1 MPRVLPVA
9 APAGVELADGP
20 EIGDGPRIETGP
32 SPVIADYDGHVP
44 RVPPAHDPPGVEPK
58 DPADLARIT
67 SDVIGP
73 IEQAGGHVVGI
84 AGTEVWVWHYI
95 DIAGGD
101 GRVVPVRSVLRV
113 HGGGRRH
120 AGEQDT
126 DGHPRP
132 HIDRGDQSRDR
143 DGNGHGR
150 NPGGR
155 GQAAPLLPDR
165 WQAARVQ
172 VTPAR
177 RGNHGLDCGRV
188 TGVPTTIDLSGKV
201 ALVTG
206 ASKGIG
212 AAIAKILAES
222 GASVML
228 SSRKIEALEE
238 MAATIKGDT
247 AVHAAHAGRPEEA
260 QACVAATI
268 ERFGGLDI
276 LVNNAATNPYYGRAI
291 DIDLPRFDKT
301 IEVNL
306 RGPLIWTQEAWRQ
319 SMETNGGVVLNISSI
334 GGLQYAGPIGIYDLT
349 KAGLIHLTKHLS
361 SELGPG
367 VRVNAIAPGLVK
379 TDFARALWEPGGE
392 DAPRPWPLRRI
403 GQPEDIANAALYL
416 CSDLSSWVTGEVLVV
431 DGGNL
436 VL

>member
-1 MPRVLPVA
+1 V
-9 APAGVELADGP
+9 
-20 EIGDGPRIETGP
+20 
-32 SPVIADYDGHVP
+32 
-44 RVPPAHDPPGVEPK
+44 
-58 DPADLARIT
+58 
-67 SDVIGP
+67 
-73 IEQAGGHVVGI
+73 
-84 AGTEVWVWHYI
+84 
-95 DIAGGD
+95 
-101 GRVVPVRSVLRV
+101 
-113 HGGGRRH
+113 
-120 AGEQDT
+120 
-126 DGHPRP
+126 
-132 HIDRGDQSRDR
+132 
-143 DGNGHGR
+143 
-150 NPGGR
+150 
-155 GQAAPLLPDR
+155 
-165 WQAARVQ
+165 
-172 VTPAR
+172 
-177 RGNHGLDCGRV
+177 DCGRV
-188 TGVPTTIDLSGKV
+188 AGVPTTIDLSGKV

-212 AAIAKILAES
+212 AAIAKTLAES

-268 ERFGGLDI
+268 ERFGRLDI

-319 SMETNGGVVLNISSI
+319 SMEKNGGVVLNISSV

-431 DGGNL
+431 DGGSL